1 MKNTLKFL
9 DYVYLT
15 RPILWFPGW
24 TTLLAGYLS
33 ASGDFRGFSFADF
46 HFLPL
51 LWAPGLFLAMIS
63 FGFAMGGVFI
73 LNQLKDVDSDR
84 INEKLFLL
92 GEGLISLRAGYLES
106 FVLIAVSLFI
116 AATINTPFL
125 IATVIFIIHTG
136 YVYNYPPF
144 ELKSYPLRG
153 LIANTVMGWLAFFS
167 GWLLLQPPGAEM
179 FFHSLP
185 YFFYNAALCV
195 YTTVPDIEGDRS
207 TGKITV
213 AVKYGLKASIYSGL
227 ALFILAIIFAAIN
240 QDAFLLLICLANVP
254 LWIKMFFSKSIALVI
269 VNLKLGIFFLS
280 LGVCVKFPFFLLL
293 ICAAYFITRFYY
305 KHRFN
310 VDYPNFKGE

>member
-1 MKNTLKFL
+1 MKNTLKLL

-24 TTLLAGYLS
+24 TTLLTGYLS
-33 ASGDFRGFSFADF
+33 ASGDFRGLSFADF
-46 HFLPL
+46 HFLPI
-51 LWAPGLFLAMIS
+51 LWAPDLFLAMIS

-106 FVLIAVSLFI
+106 FILIVASLFI
-116 AATINTPFL
+116 AATINIPFL
-125 IATVIFIIHTG
+125 IVTVIFIIHTG

-153 LIANTVMGWLAFFS
+153 LIANTVMGWLAFFI
-167 GWLLLQPPGAEM
+167 GWLLLAPPGTEM

-213 AVKYGLKASIYSGL
+213 AVKYGLKTSIYSGL

-254 LWIKMFFSKSIALVI
+254 FWIKMFLSKSIASVI

-280 LGVCVKFPFFLLL
+280 LGVCVKFPFFLLP

>member
-1 MKNTLKFL
+1 MKNTLKLL
-9 DYVYLT
+9 DYIYLT

-33 ASGDFRGFSFADF
+33 AGGDFHGLSSTDF
-46 HFLPL
+46 YYQPVF
-51 LWAPGLFLAMIS
+51 WAPGLFLAMIS

-84 INEKLFLL
+84 INQKLFLF
-92 GEGLISLRAGYLES
+92 GEGLIGLREGYIESCFLLAASLL
-106 FVLIAVSLFI
+106 I
-116 AATINTPFL
+116 AATINIPFL
-125 IATVIFIIHTG
+125 ITIAIFIVHTG
-136 YVYNYPPF
+136 YIYNYPPF
-144 ELKSYPLRG
+144 ELKSFPLRG
-153 LIANTVMGWLAFFS
+153 LIANTVMGWLAFFA

-179 FFHSLP
+179 FYHSLP
-185 YFFYNAALCV
+185 YFFYNAALCI

-213 AVKYGLKASIYSGL
+213 AVKYGLNASIYSGL
-227 ALFILAIIFAAIN
+227 LLFFLAIVFAAIY
-240 QDAFLLLICLANVP
+240 QDAFLLLICLANAP
-254 LWIKMFFSKSIALVI
+254 FWIKMFLSKSIASVI